1 MTPVSGHQPPRARA
15 AQRGLAPSLPR
26 LQQQLQPE
34 HAAQPRQGGRGIVLI
49 RVIESTLTSEA
60 QSSAAPPIPLTPVP
74 VFLETLSNNSGEQK
88 SESRYIKTDEN
99 KMHHSLSL
107 SDRK

>member
-1 MTPVSGHQPPRARA
+1 
-15 AQRGLAPSLPR
+15 
-26 LQQQLQPE
+26 
-34 HAAQPRQGGRGIVLI
+34 
-49 RVIESTLTSEA
+49 LTSEA